1 MGKRSKGKRTE
12 AGQMAGG
19 VTVQEQAEMLLRSWA
34 TRQLEEKLQCSNEDA
49 QEAAV
54 MALTMSTQELN
65 KWCRE
70 LLSGV
75 EKNMDPDRRFYNQML
90 DKKEELGLLDT
101 GLQQASESGVKD
113 DVSEAGTVTS
123 VATTATTA
131 TSKKPGYKPI
141 NHSGVVPLFQ
151 MCGCEARKH
160 KLLTNCILC
169 GKVVCEQEGWG
180 RCWFCG
186 AKLDR
191 NLKEIKEDKDSPE
204 LQKALQ
210 NRDRLLEYQEQRS
223 KRTVIYDDQEDYYES
238 VSNQWL
244 SPEERKAAEEKEK
257 KLREER
263 IKRFKKGGAYAVS
276 IDFVNK
282 NISMGLS
289 HSDSQNTRIAETP
302 VEKRAKEQE
311 QKRSEETPA
320 AQKEAEE
327 QSKEENSENICMSST
342 IYTAGEIVVQEVS
355 DTEDEDGETVKGYR
369 VMRCP
374 DAKAALQFDN
384 NAVLKSWIQST
395 LESYGYSESD
405 AIKQAGYLC
414 RMTNYAAIRGWAN
427 ENLEDPTLAS
437 EFVSAMQQETDRL
450 ETAGHL
456 GGKQPLAVSAQA
468 SKSGGGKLTQNKGTG
483 RIQSDWEDLDD
494 TVKAPVENMVGQIKK
509 KKPWVYINSPLAAKI
524 DAASNIG
531 ESNQCLSMH
540 QPWASLLVCGIK
552 KHEGRVWGSDF
563 RGRLWIHAASHA
575 PSEEDIEDTEA
586 FYASRGA
593 TTFPTHYPT
602 SVLLGCVTVTN
613 VLHYT
618 DYAEKIPKE
627 DQESNSEY
635 VFICKNPQLLV
646 LPLPMDGKHKI
657 FAFDKSIHEA
667 VKRQAGRKDV

>member
-1 MGKRSKGKRTE
+1 MGRRSKGKRTD
-12 AGQMAGG
+12 GPQMAGG
-19 VTVQEQAEMLLRSWA
+19 VTVQEQAEMLLGSWT
-34 TRQLEEKLQCSNEDA
+34 TRQLEEKLQCSNDDA
-49 QEAAV
+49 QQAAAMV
-54 MALTMSTQELN
+54 LSMSTQDLN
-65 KWCRE
+65 KWCKE

-75 EKNMDPDRRFYNQML
+75 EKNMDPDRRFYNQLL

-101 GLQQASESGVKD
+101 GLKQSSESGVKD
-113 DVSEAGTVTS
+113 DTASEVGS
-123 VATTATTA
+123 VASTTASTA
-131 TSKKPGYKPI
+131 TNATRKKKVNYQSIKP
-141 NHSGVVPLFQ
+141 SGQDAVVPVFQ

-191 NLKEIKEDKDSPE
+191 TLKDIKEDKDSPQ
-204 LQKALQ
+204 LQKALE
-210 NRDRLLEYQEQRS
+210 NRDRLLAYQEQRS

-238 VSNQWL
+238 VNNQWL
-244 SPEERKAAEEKEK
+244 NAEERKTAEEKEK

-263 IKRFKKGGAYAVS
+263 IKRFKKGGAYTVS

-282 NISMGLS
+282 NLSLGLS
-289 HSDSQNTRIAETP
+289 HSDSQNTRVAETP

-311 QKRSEETPA
+311 QRKSESTTDKPTEGDD
-320 AQKEAEE
+320 
-327 QSKEENSENICMSST
+327 EENTDNICMSST
-342 IYTAGEIVVQEVS
+342 IYTAGEIIVQEVS
-355 DTEDEDGETVKGYR
+355 DTEDDDGETVKGYR

-395 LESYGYSESD
+395 LQEYGFSEAEST
-405 AIKQAGYLC
+405 KQSTYLS
-414 RMTNYAAIRGWAN
+414 RMTNLAAVRGWAS
-427 ENLEDPTLAS
+427 ENFDDSDVAT
-437 EFVSAMQQETDRL
+437 EFVSAFQIETDRL

-456 GGKQPLAVSAQA
+456 GGKQPLAVGNQVA
-468 SKSGGGKLTQNKGTG
+468 KSGGGRLVQNRGSG

-509 KKPWVYINSPLAAKI
+509 KKPWLYINSPLAAKI
-524 DAASNIG
+524 DSASNIG
-531 ESNQCLSMH
+531 ESSQCLSMH

-618 DYAEKIPKE
+618 DYSEQIPKE

-635 VFICKNPQLLV
+635 VFVCKNPQLLV
-646 LPLPMDGKHKI
+646 CYFCHY
-657 FAFDKSIHEA
+657 
-667 VKRQAGRKDV
+667 DVLCVVTHLYI